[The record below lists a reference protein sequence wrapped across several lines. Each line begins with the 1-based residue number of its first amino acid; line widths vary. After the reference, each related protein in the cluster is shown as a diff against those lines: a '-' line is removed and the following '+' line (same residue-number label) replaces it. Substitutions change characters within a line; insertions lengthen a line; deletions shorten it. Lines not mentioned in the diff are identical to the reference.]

1 MSTTMV
7 EQPQR
12 QALAVPP
19 DSSAVAGPPTT
30 SGTDRQPS
38 DQRVID
44 AASTMTE
51 PMDVDEEAPE
61 GQTIVVNGT
70 ARATSPV
77 DVSSLGGSE
86 TARLLLE
93 RNKRRLEIQMQFV
106 ENARR
111 KIQNETHPDMM
122 ERLRVLAKDRDRLL
136 QVAEQ
141 RSEYFQRGTAVI
153 FDYECDEANSEFDL
167 HCEKLRQDMLEEI
180 QHELEILQDQ
190 RKGGHSSGTP
200 PINGSDSS
208 SSSSFPLDTAQ
219 KIKKRAG
226 YVFQPLESKL
236 AQSEVDHDVRELTGF
251 YETSKKRRM
260 EFDTGTEPLA
270 YGEATPIAK
279 YHRNKLLYRDWIF
292 QQGDEVYVLN
302 YTASSEYVAIICAI
316 TSTEVLV
323 LSEKGKYYRLV
334 IMDIRQGR
342 VVLTTLSAEQAA
354 ARDDGGDA
362 SP

>member
-12 QALAVPP
+12 QELAVPS

-44 AASTMTE
+44 ADSTMAE

-61 GQTIVVNGT
+61 SQMIAVNGT
-70 ARATSPV
+70 AKATSPV
-77 DVSSLGGSE
+77 DASSLGGSE

-93 RNKRRLEIQMQFV
+93 RNKRRLEIQLQFV

-111 KIQNETHPDMM
+111 KIQSETHPDMT
-122 ERLRVLAKDRDRLL
+122 ERLRVLAEDRDRLL

-190 RKGGHSSGTP
+190 RKGGHSSGMTP
-200 PINGSDSS
+200 SILRNGSDSS

-236 AQSEVDHDVRELTGF
+236 AQSEVDHDVRELTSF

-260 EFDTGTEPLA
+260 EFDTD
-270 YGEATPIAK
+270 GEVTPIAK